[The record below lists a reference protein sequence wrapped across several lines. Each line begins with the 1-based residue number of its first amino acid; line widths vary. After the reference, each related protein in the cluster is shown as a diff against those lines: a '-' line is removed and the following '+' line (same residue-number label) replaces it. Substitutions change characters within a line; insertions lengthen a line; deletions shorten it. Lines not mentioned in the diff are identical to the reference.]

1 MQNNQQEIFKDVI
14 GYEGL
19 YQVSNFGN
27 VISLERFKTN
37 GQKVPFKYKSQNDD
51 GQGYRIVNLWKNNKG
66 KTLYAHRLVLESFI
80 GNIPKDMQV
89 NHINGIKQDNTL
101 ENLEI
106 VTRSENIK
114 HAFRT
119 GLIKDQLG
127 KKVLTNKSGYS
138 NISIKQDKGKSY
150 FVVCIRMF
158 GKRFER
164 RFKELFD
171 ALVIHNQYMREI
183 GRSDLIHNL

>member
-1 MQNNQQEIFKDVI
+1 MNNQKEIFKDVI

-27 VISLERFKTN
+27 VISLNTL
-37 GQKVPFKYKSQNDD
+37 KYKSISDN
-51 GQGYRIVNLWKNNKG
+51 GTGYKKVNLWKYNKG
-66 KTLYAHRLVLESFI
+66 KNLYVHRLVVESFI
-80 GNIPKDMQV
+80 SSIPKDMQV
-89 NHINGIKQDNTL
+89 NHINGIKEDNRL
-101 ENLEI
+101 DNLEI

-119 GLIKDQLG
+119 GLSKSQIG
-127 KKVLTNKSGYS
+127 NYIATNKSGYS

-171 ALVIHNQYMREI
+171 AVVIHNQYMREI